1 MTERDQQA
9 EPSPAP
15 PTEPAAT
22 EPAAEGFPIRWRR
35 GRRIAAIG
43 VVTIY
48 DYAAIVAGA
57 LLAGSRRRRAAW
69 QHRVFSRWCRR
80 VTRILGVR
88 VTVEGPV
95 PRPPYLLVSNHLSW
109 LDIFVLGG
117 VVGGTYVARG
127 DLDGWPIVGAVCR
140 AGDTIWIDRTSKRDL
155 LRVREEV
162 EARMAEGAGV
172 VFFAEGTTGPGDALL
187 PFRASLLEV
196 AAQSGEPVHYA
207 TLSYRTDP
215 PAPPAVEA
223 IPWIGDEPFMPSV
236 RRILALSAAD
246 ATLRFG
252 PEPIADPDRKQLA
265 ARLREG
271 MEAIFEP
278 TR

>member
-1 MTERDQQA
+1 MTEREQHA

-15 PTEPAAT
+15 SAETPEPA
-22 EPAAEGFPIRWRR
+22 GIRIRWRR
-35 GRRIAAIG
+35 GWRIAAIG
-43 VVTIY
+43 VVTVY

-69 QHRVFSRWCRR
+69 QHRVFSRWCRK
-80 VTRILGVR
+80 VTRILGIR
-88 VTVEGPV
+88 VAVAGPV

-109 LDIFVLGG
+109 VDIFVLGG

-196 AAQSGEPVHYA
+196 AAQSGKAVHYA

-236 RRILALSAAD
+236 RRILALPAAG

-252 PEPIADPDRKQLA
+252 PEPISDPDRKQLA
-265 ARLREG
+265 ARLRAG

-278 TR
+278 TK